1 MFGGSAQPLKVSE
14 LPYKETIANRHLVS
28 SIKPPSTPSILQDTV
43 RLYVSVWLGIYPSVS
58 SYITNLYNV
67 TMTKATSKSDKNL
80 LKESGTAVAGAGV
93 AAADALTSPFTG
105 LPGGLTLAFNLSKGL
120 YGNAMKLRQE
130 RVLEWAQ
137 SIMDN
142 PAVFNETI
150 VNSEEFQDGFV
161 VALENYIK
169 IRNHLNRRV
178 ALKIFK
184 DFAAS
189 ENKAEFQLER
199 YNDTLQKISPQ
210 SIALLGFLKEV
221 IIPYRE
227 KYIKE
232 KMKGYNLGKEK
243 SYDWW
248 LKLYVSREP
257 LASALSLWITEHYS
271 PNGQVMK
278 DKHGVGA
285 DKQIPNDKLSELHD
299 IESKQRAK
307 YYAPIGELEYL
318 GLITKFVTGGGYDS
332 LPSTTWTLSGFA
344 NEFIEFIENSPETVK
359 LIGEADHEQ

>member
-1 MFGGSAQPLKVSE
+1 MAK
-14 LPYKETIANRHLVS
+14 AN
-28 SIKPPSTPSILQDTV
+28 
-43 RLYVSVWLGIYPSVS
+43 
-58 SYITNLYNV
+58 
-67 TMTKATSKSDKNL
+67 SKTDKNL
-80 LKESGTAVAGAGV
+80 LKKSGAAVADAGV
-93 AAADALTSPFTG
+93 AAADILTSPFTG

-142 PAVFNETI
+142 PTVFNETI

-184 DFAAS
+184 DFTHSA
-189 ENKAEFQLER
+189 NKTEFQLER
-199 YNDTLQKISPQ
+199 YNDSLQKISPQ
-210 SIALLGFLKEV
+210 SIALLGFIKEV

-227 KYIKE
+227 QYIKD
-232 KMKGYNLGKEK
+232 KMKGYNLGIEK

-248 LKLYVSREP
+248 LKFYVSREP
-257 LASALSLWITEHYS
+257 LASALSLWLAEQYS
-271 PNGQVMK
+271 PNGKVMK
-278 DKHGVGA
+278 DKHGVGI
-285 DKQIPNDKLSELHD
+285 DKQIPHDKLSELYD
-299 IESKQRAK
+299 IESKQRSK

-318 GLITKFVTGGGYDS
+318 GLITKFVTGGGYDG

-344 NEFIEFIENSPETVK
+344 QEFIAFIENSPEELK
-359 LIGEADHEQ
+359 LIREVAHEQ